1 MKPQLRPKEFRVR
14 AIVNVK
20 VKINGNV
27 GVGVWARVR
36 PSARVSGSFRL
47 RVMDT
52 DTVSI

>member
-1 MKPQLRPKEFRVR
+1 MKPQLWPKEFRVR
-14 AIVNVK
+14 AIVNVEVK
-20 VKINGNV
+20 VNV

-52 DTVSI
+52 DRVSF